1 MTTKHCSHYESWWYS
16 DTARYE
22 YLKSDLFW
30 TLAVLIIANCW
41 WSAKQVD
48 SFPDEDNQNDV
59 RDEKDTSV
67 VKSSTTTLQPRPG
80 FWLKDRITSR
90 LRKYLALLVCTSVF
104 PLLLLHGSWVVKS
117 AWRISFGL
125 VNRTYPS
132 SLKPRILGFIVFS
145 PIATIIL
152 LAWLAVLGAGVFILA
167 TQVLL
172 WIKVWEINTNA
183 QRTIPL
189 PKDVTKKVH
198 GDGDDDEIKHGE
210 KEGIKETLGS
220 TDKKDLS

>member
-1 MTTKHCSHYESWWYS
+1 MTAKPCSHYESWWYS
-16 DTARYE
+16 DATRYE

-48 SFPDEDNQNDV
+48 SFPDGDNQNDKK
-59 RDEKDTSV
+59 DEKDTSL
-67 VKSSTTTLQPRPG
+67 VKSSTATPQPRPG

-90 LRKYLALLVCTSVF
+90 LRKYLALFVCTSVF
-104 PLLLLHGSWVVKS
+104 PLLALHGSWVIKS

-132 SLKPRILGFIVFS
+132 SLKPRMLGFIVYS

-152 LAWLAVLGAGVFILA
+152 LAWVAVLGTGVFILA
-167 TQVLL
+167 TQILL
-172 WIKVWEINTNA
+172 WTKIWEINIDA
-183 QRTIPL
+183 QSIIPV
-189 PKDVTKKVH
+189 PRDDMKKVAGN
-198 GDGDDDEIKHGE
+198 GDWDEIKE
-210 KEGIKETLGS
+210 SEQEGIKKT
-220 TDKKDLS
+220 

>member
-1 MTTKHCSHYESWWYS
+1 MTTKPCSHYESWWYS

-30 TLAVLIIANCW
+30 TLAVLIIVNCW

-48 SFPDEDNQNDV
+48 SFPDEDDQD
-59 RDEKDTSV
+59 DKKEEKVMSV
-67 VKSSTTTLQPRPG
+67 VKSSTATPQPRPG

-104 PLLLLHGSWVVKS
+104 PLLVLHGSWVIIS

-132 SLKPRILGFIVFS
+132 SLKPRMLGFIIYS
-145 PIATIIL
+145 PVATGIL
-152 LAWLAVLGAGVFILA
+152 LAWVAVLGAGVFILA
-167 TQVLL
+167 TQILL
-172 WIKVWEINTNA
+172 WIKLWEINSNA
-183 QRTIPL
+183 QPTAPL
-189 PKDVTKKVH
+189 PKDATKKVD
-198 GDGDDDEIKHGE
+198 GDGDWDEIKEGE
-210 KEGIKETLGS
+210 QEGIKET
-220 TDKKDLS
+220 

>member
-1 MTTKHCSHYESWWYS
+1 MTAKPCSHYESWWYS
-16 DTARYE
+16 DSTRYE

-48 SFPDEDNQNDV
+48 AFPHEDDQNDKK
-59 RDEKDTSV
+59 DGKDTSV
-67 VKSSTTTLQPRPG
+67 VKSSTATPQPRPG
-80 FWLKDRITSR
+80 FWLKDHITSR

-132 SLKPRILGFIVFS
+132 SLKPRMLGFIIYS
-145 PIATIIL
+145 PIAAIIL
-152 LAWLAVLGAGVFILA
+152 LAWVAVLSVGVFILA
-167 TQVLL
+167 TQILL

-183 QRTIPL
+183 QPIIPP
-189 PKDVTKKVH
+189 PKDVKKKVD
-198 GDGDDDEIKHGE
+198 GDGDWDEIKEGE
-210 KEGIKETLGS
+210 QEGIKKT
-220 TDKKDLS
+220 